1 MWIPSN
7 PSGAI
12 QLRLASR
19 ASGANS
25 VASGGDAV
33 WVIDRPEDQG
43 IFQPFGRKDSVVVRG
58 DIRDEQFDLDLVFI
72 GNAEWNAFDAMRNLQ
87 QTVALRSDMT
97 SAVNYYVLG
106 GTRPVM
112 ILRGQRFTSPIR
124 QVTITFTPVLKP
136 TS

>member
-72 GNAEWNAFDAMRNLQ
+72 GNAASRPMPSATNAPPWPGLQ
-87 QTVALRSDMT
+87 
-97 SAVNYYVLG
+97 
-106 GTRPVM
+106 
-112 ILRGQRFTSPIR
+112 
-124 QVTITFTPVLKP
+124 KP
-136 TS
+136 